1 MILKKIIPS
10 LGTSAPI
17 EVKLFDVILVLT
29 TMVLY
34 FWLVFWSVFSYFSRY
49 ESDFLLLYTAGSL
62 IFTGFYFVRR
72 NWPFYK
78 WMTLLYYLLVY
89 LLLGIAWLPA
99 GGVTGSI
106 HNMFVLIFLSGLLI
120 LRPKQFKMF
129 IGISMT
135 FVLGYTCFE
144 ILNPDSAKPFLDHT
158 ERMIDLAASNV
169 LMLTILSFTLFFYKR
184 EYERDRERLKSS
196 NILLSREKLRA
207 ESADRIKTTFLT
219 NISHEIRTPLNGV
232 LGNLDLLKRTDL
244 SPEQAL
250 LLKDMSH
257 CSDILHGLIS
267 DLLDMTMI
275 EEEGMVLQEDR
286 IDLHM
291 VVSNVIQFFIPKVA
305 MKKEKVSINYHADKR
320 IPRYLKGDL
329 TRVRQVLIN
338 LVNNAVK
345 FTDEGEVNIRSM
357 LLSKTSRQAEIKI
370 SISDT
375 GMGIPEGQRANIFD
389 KFHRNDTNTTLEG
402 IGLGLSVC
410 KKVVEAIGGEI
421 GLEKQAGMG
430 SSFYFILPFKIEG
443 SKWVNQEEPE
453 LDTCRYSNL
462 NVLVAEDQQ
471 VNQLVTRKML
481 GTLGISNVEIAENG
495 KMVVEMA
502 ASKAYDF
509 ILMDIRMPM
518 MSGIEATR
526 EILKSASAKPPVIV
540 AVTAN
545 VTKHEMKDCFE
556 AGMRDFISKPFSL
569 EVLRSSFEKFL
580 SKDKA

>member
-1 MILKKIIPS
+1 M
-10 LGTSAPI
+10 

-29 TMVLY
+29 TLVLY
-34 FWLVFWSVFSYFSRY
+34 FWLAFWFIFSYFSKY
-49 ESDFLLLYTAGSL
+49 ESDFLWLYTAGSL
-62 IFTGFYFVRR
+62 IFTGFYLVRR
-72 NWPFYK
+72 NWSFHK
-78 WMTLLYYLLVY
+78 WMTLIYYIIVY
-89 LLLGIAWLPA
+89 SLLGIAWLPS

-106 HNMFVLIFLSGLLI
+106 HNMFVLVFLSGMLVLK
-120 LRPKQFKMF
+120 PKQYRLF
-129 IGISMT
+129 IGLSMT
-135 FVLGYTCFE
+135 FAMGYTFYE
-144 ILNPDSAKPFLDHT
+144 ILNPDYAKPFLDHT
-158 ERMIDLAASNV
+158 EHMIDLAASNA
-169 LMLTILSFTLFFYKR
+169 LMLTILSFTLFFYKK
-184 EYERDRERLKSS
+184 EYEKDRERLKAS
-196 NILLSREKLRA
+196 NISLSREKLRA
-207 ESADRIKTTFLT
+207 ESADRIKTSFLT

-232 LGNLDLLKRTDL
+232 LGNLDLLKRTKL

-267 DLLDMTMI
+267 DLLDITMI

-305 MKKEKVSINYHADKR
+305 LKTGNVSINYHSDKR
-320 IPRYLKGDL
+320 IPKYLRGDL

-345 FTDEGEVNIRSM
+345 FTDEGEINIRSV

-370 SISDT
+370 SVADT
-375 GMGIPEGQRANIFD
+375 GIGIPEDQRAHIFNR
-389 KFHRNDTNTTLEG
+389 FHRDDNNPSMEG

-410 KKVVEAIGGEI
+410 KKVVETIGGEI
-421 GLEKQAGMG
+421 GLEKSKEKG
-430 SSFYFILPFKIEG
+430 SCFYFILPFKIEG
-443 SKWVNQEEPE
+443 SKWEDREIEEP
-453 LDTCRYSNL
+453 TINKYSHL

-481 GTLGISNVEIAENG
+481 RTLGVSNVEIAENG
-495 KMVVEMA
+495 KRVVEMA
-502 ASKAYDF
+502 ALKAYDF
-509 ILMDIRMPM
+509 ILMDVRMPI

-526 EILKSASAKPPVIV
+526 EILKSASSRPPVIV

-545 VTKHEMKDCFE
+545 VTKHEMQDCFE

-580 SKDKA
+580 GKEKA

>member
-1 MILKKIIPS
+1 LTLKKFIPS
-10 LGTSAPI
+10 LGTNVPI
-17 EVKLFDVILVLT
+17 EVKLFEVTLILTILI
-29 TMVLY
+29 LY
-34 FWLVFWSVFSYFSRY
+34 FWLVFGFFSGY
-49 ESDFLLLYTAGSL
+49 ENAIMVIYLGGAITY
-62 IFTGFYFVRR
+62 TGFYIAHKRWAVFRM
-72 NWPFYK
+72 
-78 WMTLLYYLLVY
+78 MTVGYYSLLY
-89 LLLGIAWLPA
+89 LLLGLAWLPS
-99 GGVTGSI
+99 GGVMGSI
-106 HNMFVLIFLSGLLI
+106 HNMFALIFLSGLLI
-120 LRPKQFKMF
+120 LKPKEFRLF
-129 IGISMT
+129 IVVSLTM
-135 FVLGYTCFE
+135 VLGFTVFE
-144 ILNPDSAKPFLDHT
+144 IVNPDAARPYTD
-158 ERMIDLAASNV
+158 ERQWMIDIAVSNA
-169 LMLTILSFTLFFYKR
+169 LMLSVLSFTLFFYKK
-184 EYERDRERLKSS
+184 EYERDRERLKAS
-196 NILLSREKLRA
+196 NISLSREKLRA
-207 ESADRIKTTFLT
+207 ESADRIKTSFLT

-232 LGNLDLLKRTDL
+232 LGNLDLLKRTKL

-267 DLLDMTMI
+267 DLLDITMI

-305 MKKEKVSINYHADKR
+305 LKTGNVSINYHSDKR
-320 IPRYLKGDL
+320 IPKYLRGDL

-345 FTDEGEVNIRSM
+345 FTDEGEINIRSV

-370 SISDT
+370 SVADT
-375 GMGIPEGQRANIFD
+375 GMGIPEAQRAHIFNR
-389 KFHRNDTNTTLEG
+389 FHRDDNNPSLEG

-421 GLEKQAGMG
+421 GLEKSAEKG
-430 SSFYFILPFKIEG
+430 SCFYFILPFKIEG
-443 SKWVNQEEPE
+443 SKWDDPEIEEP
-453 LDTCRYSNL
+453 TINKYSHL

-481 GTLGISNVEIAENG
+481 RTLGVSNVEIAENG
-495 KMVVEMA
+495 KKVVEMA
-502 ASKAYDF
+502 ALKAYDF
-509 ILMDIRMPM
+509 ILMDVRMPI

-526 EILKSASAKPPVIV
+526 EILKSASSRPPVIV

-545 VTKHEMKDCFE
+545 VTKHEMQDCFE

-580 SKDKA
+580 GKEKA